1 MMVTTWSHFLKK
13 QNRMLY
19 SKVYCKRNGWAIK
32 NYENKWNIKMVWE
45 QLMESLATE
54 GLKK

>member
-1 MMVTTWSHFLKK
+1 MMVTRWSHFLKK
-13 QNRMLY
+13 QNRTVY